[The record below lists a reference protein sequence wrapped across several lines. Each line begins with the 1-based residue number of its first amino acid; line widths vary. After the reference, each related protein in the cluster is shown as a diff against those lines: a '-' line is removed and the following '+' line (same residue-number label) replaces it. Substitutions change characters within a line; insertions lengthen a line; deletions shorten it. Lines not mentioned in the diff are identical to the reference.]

1 MISPLSLQQLQGR
14 FGGELVGGPVS
25 FERVCTDTRAL
36 DEQAVF
42 VALKG
47 EKFDAH
53 DFVADLEGKVQGLV
67 VDREIPDCTLP
78 QWRVPDT
85 TVALGQI
92 GLLCR
97 EQFNGRVI
105 AITGSSGKTSVKE
118 MLAAIFGQRHKP
130 CVTRGNLNNQFGLPM
145 TLFGLEPDHDVLIL
159 EMGASGPDEIGYLC
173 GIGKPQVSAVN
184 NVMPAHVEG
193 FGSVDA
199 IAAAKGQIY
208 TGLEAGGTAVIN
220 ADDNYANYW
229 RGRLPEGVHR
239 LDVGLG
245 HDCAIHADNIELD
258 ADGRPAFDLVIEE
271 LTHRVKLQL
280 LGEHNVHNA
289 LVAAGCAF
297 AAGAPAAEIASGLD
311 LVAGVKGRM
320 QEHRAA
326 GGATV
331 IDDSYNANPGSVAAA
346 IDLLAQRR
354 GKKILAL
361 GDMAELGADAEEMH
375 RQIGELARQRGL
387 DALFTLGALGSAASA
402 AFGAGRHLPLN
413 NFRDRESL
421 IAALARELNDNTTVL
436 VKGSRSA
443 QMELVVQ
450 ALTQDAPT
458 TDDGND

>member
-14 FGGELVGGPVS
+14 FGGELVNGSVQ
-25 FERVCTDTRAL
+25 FDRVCTDTRAL
-36 DEQAVF
+36 DESAVF

-47 EKFDAH
+47 ENFDAH
-53 DFVADLEGKVQGLV
+53 DFVAGLEGKVLGLV
-67 VDREIPDCTLP
+67 VEREIPDCNLP

-85 TVALGQI
+85 TVALGHI
-92 GLLCR
+92 GQLCR

-105 AITGSSGKTSVKE
+105 AITGSCGKTTVKE
-118 MLAAIFGQRHKP
+118 MLATIFGQRHKP
-130 CVTRGNLNNQFGLPM
+130 CVTAGNLNNQFGLPM
-145 TLFGLEPDHDVLIL
+145 TLFGLQPDHDVLIL

-208 TGLEAGGTAVIN
+208 TGLEVGGTAVIN

-229 RGRLPEGVHR
+229 RDRLPDGVRR

-245 HDCAIHADNIELD
+245 HDCAIHADNIQLD
-258 ADGRPAFDLVIEE
+258 AQGRPAFDLVIEE
-271 LTHRVKLQL
+271 LTHPVKLQL

-297 AAGAPAAEIASGLD
+297 AAGVPAAEIATGLG
-311 LVAGVKGRM
+311 LMAGVQGRM
-320 QEHRAA
+320 QEHRAVA
-326 GGATV
+326 GATV

-346 IDLLAQRR
+346 IELLAQRPS
-354 GKKILAL
+354 KKVLVL
-361 GDMAELGADAEEMH
+361 GDMAELGADAEAMH
-375 RQIGELARQRGL
+375 RQIGELARERGL
-387 DALFTLGALGSAASA
+387 DALFTLGPLGNAASV
-402 AFGAGRHLPLN
+402 AFGEGRHLPLN
-413 NFRDRESL
+413 NFRDREPL
-421 IAALARELNDNTTVL
+421 AAALARELDEHTTVL

-443 QMELVVQ
+443 RMELVVQ
-450 ALTQDAPT
+450 ALTQDAPAK
-458 TDDGND
+458 DGND